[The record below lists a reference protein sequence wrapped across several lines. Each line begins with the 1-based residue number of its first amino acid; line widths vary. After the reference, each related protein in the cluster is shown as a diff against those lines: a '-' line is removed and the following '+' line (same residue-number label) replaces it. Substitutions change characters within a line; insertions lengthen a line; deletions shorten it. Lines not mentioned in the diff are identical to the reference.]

1 MNKQSRL
8 QNISDM
14 EDIFNNLE
22 LSLKDM
28 KKSVSKWNKS
38 LPKFKKLMD
47 YYESEQ
53 WKKDYDDVNTWK
65 LKPQWPHW
73 ILSED
78 AIYDFYQEQKEL
90 TIEIIKLAAKYLKI

>member
-14 EDIFNNLE
+14 EAIFNE
-22 LSLKDM
+22 LNSSLKDM
-28 KKSVSKWNKS
+28 KKSVSKRKKL
-38 LPKFKKLMD
+38 LPEYKKLMK
-47 YYESEQ
+47 YYWSEQ
-53 WKKDYDDVNTWK
+53 WKKDYNDVNTWK
-65 LKPQWPHW
+65 LIPTCAHW

-90 TIEIIKLAAKYLKI
+90 VNEISKIADKYLKQ

>member
-1 MNKQSRL
+1 MSQQSRL

-14 EDIFNNLE
+14 ESIFIELD

-28 KKSVSKWNKS
+28 KKFVSIWEKL
-38 LPKFKKLMD
+38 LPKFKKLMK

-53 WKKDYDDVNTWK
+53 WKKDYDDVNSWK

-78 AIYDFYQEQKEL
+78 AIYDLYQEQKDISLEMKKL
-90 TIEIIKLAAKYLKI
+90 TDKTLKI

>member
-14 EDIFNNLE
+14 EAIFDE
-22 LSLKDM
+22 LNSSLKDM
-28 KKSVSKWNKS
+28 KKTISRWKKL
-38 LPKFKKLMD
+38 LPEYKKLMK

-53 WKKDYDDVNTWK
+53 WKMDYDDVNNWK

-73 ILSED
+73 ILGED
-78 AIYDFYQEQKEL
+78 AIYDFYQEQREL
-90 TIEIIKLAAKYLKI
+90 ASEMIKLANKVLKE

>member
-22 LSLKDM
+22 SSLKDM
-28 KKSVSKWNKS
+28 KKSISKWNKS

-53 WKKDYDDVNTWK
+53 WKKDYDDVNT
-65 LKPQWPHW
+65 
-73 ILSED
+73 
-78 AIYDFYQEQKEL
+78 
-90 TIEIIKLAAKYLKI
+90 

>member
-14 EDIFNNLE
+14 ENIYNQLE
-22 LSLKDM
+22 SNLKDM
-28 KKSVSKWNKS
+28 KNSFLKRKK
-38 LPKFKKLMD
+38 LLHGYKKLMK

-53 WKKDYDDVNTWK
+53 WKKDYDDVNAWK
-65 LKPQWPHW
+65 LIPTCAHW

-78 AIYDFYQEQKEL
+78 TIYDFYQEQKEL
-90 TIEIIKLAAKYLKI
+90 ANEISKIADKYLKQ

>member
-14 EDIFNNLE
+14 EDIFNDLE
-22 LSLKDM
+22 SSLKDM
-28 KKSVSKWNKS
+28 KKSVSKRNKS

-53 WKKDYDDVNTWK
+53 WKKDYDDVNT
-65 LKPQWPHW
+65 
-73 ILSED
+73 
-78 AIYDFYQEQKEL
+78 
-90 TIEIIKLAAKYLKI
+90 

>member
-14 EDIFNNLE
+14 EAIFNELE
-22 LSLKDM
+22 SSLKDM
-28 KKSVSKWNKS
+28 KKSVSKRNKS

-53 WKKDYDDVNTWK
+53 WKKDYDDVNT
-65 LKPQWPHW
+65 
-73 ILSED
+73 
-78 AIYDFYQEQKEL
+78 
-90 TIEIIKLAAKYLKI
+90 

>member
-14 EDIFNNLE
+14 EDVFNDLE
-22 LSLKDM
+22 LSLKNM

-38 LPKFKKLMD
+38 LPKFKKLME

-53 WKKDYDDVNTWK
+53 WKKDYDDVNT
-65 LKPQWPHW
+65 
-73 ILSED
+73 
-78 AIYDFYQEQKEL
+78 
-90 TIEIIKLAAKYLKI
+90 

>member
-14 EDIFNNLE
+14 ETIFNE
-22 LSLKDM
+22 LDSSLKDM
-28 KKSVSKWNKS
+28 KRSVSKWWKL
-38 LPKFKKLMD
+38 LPKFKKLMK

-53 WKKDYDDVNTWK
+53 WKKDYDDVNNWK
-65 LKPQWPHW
+65 LKPKWPHW

-78 AIYDFYQEQKEL
+78 TIYDFYQEYREF
-90 TIEIIKLAAKYLKI
+90 TTEIIKIANKALK

>member
-14 EDIFNNLE
+14 ENIYNQLE
-22 LSLKDM
+22 SNLKDM
-28 KKSVSKWNKS
+28 KKSVSKWKKL
-38 LPKFKKLMD
+38 LPEFKKLMK

-53 WKKDYDDVNTWK
+53 WKKDYDDVNNWK

-73 ILSED
+73 ILAED
-78 AIYDFYQEQKEL
+78 TIYDFYQEQKEL
-90 TIEIIKLAAKYLKI
+90 ATEMIKIANKVLKE

>member
-14 EDIFNNLE
+14 EAIFNELE
-22 LSLKDM
+22 SSLKDM
-28 KKSVSKWNKS
+28 KKSVLKWKKL
-38 LPKFKKLMD
+38 LPEFKKLMK

-53 WKKDYDDVNTWK
+53 WKKDYDDVNNWK
-65 LKPQWPHW
+65 LNPKWPHW

-78 AIYDFYQEQKEL
+78 AIYDFYQEQREL
-90 TIEIIKLAAKYLKI
+90 ANETIKIANKVLKI

>member
-14 EDIFNNLE
+14 EDIFNDLE
-22 LSLKDM
+22 SSLKDM

-53 WKKDYDDVNTWK
+53 WKKDYDDVNT
-65 LKPQWPHW
+65 
-73 ILSED
+73 
-78 AIYDFYQEQKEL
+78 
-90 TIEIIKLAAKYLKI
+90 

>member
-22 LSLKDM
+22 SSLKDM
-28 KKSVSKWNKS
+28 KKSISKWNKS

-65 LKPQWPHW
+65 LKPQRPHW